1 MNINRHVSRVTTLA
15 VGTAAAAA
23 MAVSPASAATNWK
36 EVNTNATW
44 KCEPTMQHSVYPG
57 VGFQG
62 CVVMNAQGDAQVV
75 LVVTNNGPKGVRL
88 GGSIASGFG
97 SSTTCADSVL
107 NPGFTRGCF
116 APTKHVTP
124 GYVYESR
131 VTVKVNDSVQ
141 HGRSLLTARG

>member
-1 MNINRHVSRVTTLA
+1 M
-15 VGTAAAAA
+15 
-23 MAVSPASAATNWK
+23 
-36 EVNTNATW
+36 NTNSTW
-44 KCEPTMQHSVYPG
+44 KCEPTIQHDVYPG

-97 SSTTCADSVL
+97 SSTTCADTVL

-124 GYVYESR
+124 GYIYQSQ
-131 VTVKVNDSVQ
+131 VTVKVNDSSQ
-141 HGRSLLTARG
+141 NGRILQTIRG